1 MRNDVTSGVTSGI
14 SNVTLKLLK
23 KTVVSSVPS
32 KYSTRRI
39 FLLNSFTSSVSCSGF
54 PIGGVGVNFSPLFNN
69 DFSVVFNCLFDKLI
83 ILTSLISLSFIAC
96 WVGDRD
102 CVLDRDLDL
111 GRGLGPDPGPDPGPE
126 LKNTA
131 VLHSVLHHAEG
142 N

>member
-1 MRNDVTSGVTSGI
+1 MFLTNDI
-14 SNVTLKLLK
+14 S
-23 KTVVSSVPS
+23 VSSVPS

-39 FLLNSFTSSVSCSGF
+39 FLLISFTSSVSCSGY
-54 PIGGVGVNFSPLFNN
+54 PIGGVDVNFSPLFNN

-102 CVLDRDLDL
+102 L
-111 GRGLGPDPGPDPGPE
+111 GRGLGPDPGPE

-131 VLHSVLHHAEG
+131 VLHSVLHHAKG